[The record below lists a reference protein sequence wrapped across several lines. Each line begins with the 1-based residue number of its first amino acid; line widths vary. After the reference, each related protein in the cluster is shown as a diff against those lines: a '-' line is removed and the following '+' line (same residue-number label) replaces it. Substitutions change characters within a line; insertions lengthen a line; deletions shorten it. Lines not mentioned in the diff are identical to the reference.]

1 MGLALTWRRGSAAA
15 QGALWIAPITPI
27 FILLLPLLQF
37 YLSSHTTLSFV
48 SLKVTLKTEDK
59 NQTYLIDRTRAIR
72 GLILLFIIQK

>member
-27 FILLLPLLQF
+27 FILLLPLLPQQPH
-37 YLSSHTTLSFV
+37 YVKLCISQGD
-48 SLKVTLKTEDK
+48 TLKTGDK
-59 NQTYLIDRTRAIR
+59 NQTYSIDRTRAIR